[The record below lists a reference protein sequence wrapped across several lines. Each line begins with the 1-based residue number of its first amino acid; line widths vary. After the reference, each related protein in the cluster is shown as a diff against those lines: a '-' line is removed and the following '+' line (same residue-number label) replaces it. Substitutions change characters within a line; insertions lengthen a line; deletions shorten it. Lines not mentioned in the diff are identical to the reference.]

1 MEGSRKLR
9 LKNDS
14 HIRKQRS
21 MVDKYLSVRLT
32 YFVLILISANKIKTY
47 ANWYEEPLAIERTD
61 YDNAWWLS
69 NKKKASLREKED
81 EEIAKK
87 REEYKNRDFKEKNI
101 KWLYDDDN
109 ITRFPRNKWEV
120 IDDDGDS
127 IGYQY
132 YFNEDG
138 YLLIDTVT
146 PDYEVVDGKGRR
158 VDNSLKPIVH
168 IISKTENSNEEEI
181 RKNAP
186 EIEKKSHAGVI
197 ITEGVVF
204 REKVKVY
211 DNGLNKDALLY
222 IDSSSRFTKET
233 KGTTVENIKWKKCS
247 SIRCGDS
254 YLILNNPNNNFNKI
268 SFVIAL
274 AYYTDLKEGE
284 LYKITVYDADDY
296 DKHKK
301 NSTLYDVEEI
311 YQNVSIGG
319 SKQQKISLTFS
330 KSINRLRIEVETIGE
345 GKSRNLLI
353 KEMKYGFSKEAY
365 RNEIVEKKEKEE
377 EIEELKRFGVYD
389 NILYSLNFIDE
400 EGKEIEEDEE
410 NDDDKNE
417 SNNNYDEYGKTYDD
431 ESRDKVTGPA
441 FDEELKMATSDRD
454 YGPAFVIVS
463 SKSELNK

>member
-127 IGYQY
+127 IGYEY

-204 REKVKVY
+204 REKVNFQIFLEHSISLDANTAKQRNANV
-211 DNGLNKDALLY
+211 DNANSAKKDSCMFFNDLENCSYFEAFLITDKSKL
-222 IDSSSRFTKET
+222 IIWLIQIEKIIPETVKKTFSAAESSFISKKENSKKTGTVNRFFARIL
-233 KGTTVENIKWKKCS
+233 GIVF
-247 SIRCGDS
+247 
-254 YLILNNPNNNFNKI
+254 ILNLHN
-268 SFVIAL
+268 
-274 AYYTDLKEGE
+274 
-284 LYKITVYDADDY
+284 
-296 DKHKK
+296 
-301 NSTLYDVEEI
+301 
-311 YQNVSIGG
+311 
-319 SKQQKISLTFS
+319 
-330 KSINRLRIEVETIGE
+330 
-345 GKSRNLLI
+345 
-353 KEMKYGFSKEAY
+353 
-365 RNEIVEKKEKEE
+365 
-377 EIEELKRFGVYD
+377 
-389 NILYSLNFIDE
+389 
-400 EGKEIEEDEE
+400 
-410 NDDDKNE
+410 
-417 SNNNYDEYGKTYDD
+417 KTYHVF
-431 ESRDKVTGPA
+431 SQ
-441 FDEELKMATSDRD
+441 
-454 YGPAFVIVS
+454 
-463 SKSELNK
+463 